1 MSERRGRAD
10 IKTVFPRE
18 ADTGLYRLKR
28 LSTSDFDLSE
38 RFDAWRETAYS
49 VVDLEAPRAEEADLF
64 AIKRSVSGEMG
75 VFASQEGSEH
85 RTVFSRAASLSGAGD
100 AVVISMMPVGKLG
113 LESPGGAQSISPHGR
128 LAAYD
133 ATRPMRYHWSS
144 GREIYLLLPRAK
156 ALEAL
161 GGGIPGLFL
170 PLDTI
175 PLGVMVREQMLGLD
189 RHAEHLEPKE
199 MATALD
205 ALHTLAL
212 LLLQRIGRDLNGS
225 RVSDVNALFLAA
237 KRYIQSHYNIIDL
250 SPEAIARALGCSRA
264 TLYRAFTQH
273 DATIMDTVREVRL
286 AMSRKLIEAATGRSI
301 SVIAYDCGFKDASS
315 FGRAFRSRF
324 GVSPSEWRDQFR

>member
-1 MSERRGRAD
+1 MSDRMGKAD
-10 IKTVFPRE
+10 VNEVSSRE
-18 ADTGLYRLKR
+18 ADAGLYRLKS
-28 LSTSDFDLSE
+28 LSTWDFDASE

-100 AVVISMMPVGKLG
+100 TVVISIMPVGELG
-113 LESPGGAQSISPHGR
+113 LESPGGAQSIAPHGR

-133 ATRPMRYHWSS
+133 ATRPMRYHWST
-144 GREIYLLLPRAK
+144 GKEIYLLLPRAK

-161 GGGIPGLFL
+161 GGNIPCLFL

-189 RHAEHLEPKE
+189 RYAAHLEPKE

-205 ALHTLAL
+205 ALHMLAL

-225 RVSDVNALFLAA
+225 RETDVNALFLAA
-237 KRYIQSHYNIIDL
+237 RRYIQSNYKIIDL
-250 SPEAIARALGCSRA
+250 SPETIARALGCSRA
-264 TLYRAFTQH
+264 TLYRAFTQN

-315 FGRAFRSRF
+315 FGRMFRSRF
-324 GVSPSEWRDQFR
+324 GVSPSGWRDQFS